1 MKPNDDRSASVES
14 LVMTKLLLPLAVVAL
29 IALPATAQPGPGG
42 PPSPEPKP
50 TAVVAA
56 PPGGPGFGPGVDTAA
71 TAAPAATGTA
81 AAAKTPAPPIYDE
94 AADAKA
100 DVAAAV
106 AKAKK
111 EKKRVLV
118 TLGGN
123 WCGWCRA
130 LDRTF
135 TKDEKVA
142 AAIAKS
148 YVPLKVDIGK
158 MNKNLDLTA
167 SWGAD
172 VKKGV
177 PLLVVLDGQGKAVK
191 VQETESLEAGK
202 GHDPEKI
209 LAFLAAN
216 TGI

>member
-1 MKPNDDRSASVES
+1 
-14 LVMTKLLLPLAVVAL
+14 MTKFLLPLAVVAL
-29 IALPATAQPGPGG
+29 FALPASAQPGPGG
-42 PPSPEPKP
+42 PPAPQGKP
-50 TAVVAA
+50 AAAVVA
-56 PPGGPGFGPGVDTAA
+56 PPGGPGFGPGGDG
-71 TAAPAATGTA
+71 AAPATPPAQTVPA
-81 AAAKTPAPPIYDE
+81 APAGVKAPSVPVYDE

-100 DVAAAV
+100 VVAAAV
-106 AKAKK
+106 AKANK

-142 AAIAKS
+142 AAIARS
-148 YVPLKVDIGK
+148 YVPVKVDVGR
-158 MNKNLDLTA
+158 MNRNLDLTA

-177 PLLVVLDGQGKAVK
+177 PLLVVLDGKGKAVK
-191 VQETESLEAGK
+191 VQDTESLEAGK

-216 TGI
+216 VGI

>member
-1 MKPNDDRSASVES
+1 
-14 LVMTKLLLPLAVVAL
+14 MTKTLLSLAVVAL
-29 IALPATAQPGPGG
+29 FALPASARPGPGATPVPQEKPTVAPVPAGSGARHGMGAPAPAMPPSQPGPG
-42 PPSPEPKP
+42 
-50 TAVVAA
+50 VA
-56 PPGGPGFGPGVDTAA
+56 
-71 TAAPAATGTA
+71 AAPAPT
-81 AAAKTPAPPIYDE
+81 KSSTPPVYDE
-94 AADAKA
+94 NADAKT
-100 DVAAAV
+100 DVVVAV

-118 TLGGN
+118 TLGAN

-130 LDRTF
+130 LDSTF

-148 YVPLKVDIGK
+148 YVPLKVDVGR
-158 MNKNLDLTA
+158 MNRNLDLTA

-177 PLLVVLDGQGKAVK
+177 PLLVVLDGKGKVVK
-191 VQETESLEAGK
+191 VQDTAALEAGK
-202 GHDPEKI
+202 GHDPEKV

-216 TGI
+216 VGR

>member
-1 MKPNDDRSASVES
+1 MKKV
-14 LVMTKLLLPLAVVAL
+14 LLSLAVAAL
-29 IALPATAQPGPGG
+29 LALPASAQPGPGIG
-42 PPSPEPKP
+42 GSPQPTPAANPPLEP
-50 TAVVAA
+50 
-56 PPGGPGFGPGVDTAA
+56 GPGFGFGTEAEAPAPAPAA
-71 TAAPAATGTA
+71 TAAPAP
-81 AAAKTPAPPIYDE
+81 AAKPALPPVYDE

-135 TKDEKVA
+135 TQDGKVA
-142 AAIAKS
+142 AELAKA
-148 YVPLKVDIGK
+148 YVPVKVDVGK
-158 MNKNLDLTA
+158 MTRNLDLAA

-172 VKKGV
+172 PKKGV
-177 PLLVVLDGQGKAVK
+177 PLLVVLDGKGKAVK
-191 VQETESLEAGK
+191 VQETGVLEAGK
-202 GHDPEKI
+202 GHDPEKVV
-209 LAFLAAN
+209 AFLKAN
-216 TGI
+216 AGR

>member
-1 MKPNDDRSASVES
+1 MKKS
-14 LVMTKLLLPLAVVAL
+14 LLSLAVVAL
-29 IALPATAQPGPGG
+29 FALPASAQPGPGG
-42 PPSPEPKP
+42 PP
-50 TAVVAA
+50 AA
-56 PPGGPGFGPGVDTAA
+56 PPSQPGPGI
-71 TAAPAATGTA
+71 TA
-81 AAAKTPAPPIYDE
+81 AASEVRTPSAPVYDE
-94 AADAKA
+94 SADAKA

-118 TLGGN
+118 TLGAN
-123 WCGWCRA
+123 WCSWCRA

-148 YVPLKVDIGK
+148 YVPLKVDVGR

-177 PLLVVLDGQGKAVK
+177 PLLVVLDGTGKVVK
-191 VQETESLEAGK
+191 IQDTGALEAGK
-202 GHDPEKI
+202 GHDPEKV

-216 TGI
+216 AGR

>member
-1 MKPNDDRSASVES
+1 
-14 LVMTKLLLPLAVVAL
+14 MTKLLLSLAVAAL
-29 IALPATAQPGPGG
+29 ISLSASAQPGPGG
-42 PPSPEPKP
+42 APVPQEKP
-50 TAVVAA
+50 
-56 PPGGPGFGPGVDTAA
+56 AA
-71 TAAPAATGTA
+71 TAAPAVPVAPQGGPGFGSGADVAPA
-81 AAAKTPAPPIYDE
+81 AQPAPAATPSVPVYDE

-118 TLGGN
+118 TLGAN
-123 WCGWCRA
+123 WCSWCRA

-135 TKDEKVA
+135 TKDEKVG

-148 YVPLKVDIGK
+148 YVSVKVDVGRMK
-158 MNKNLDLTA
+158 KNLDLAA

-172 VKKGV
+172 PKKGV

-191 VQETESLEAGK
+191 VQETGSLEAGK

-216 TGI
+216 SGV

>member
-1 MKPNDDRSASVES
+1 MKLA
-14 LVMTKLLLPLAVVAL
+14 LLPLAAAL
-29 IALPATAQPGPGG
+29 LAQPAPAQPGPGVAG
-42 PPSPEPKP
+42 
-50 TAVVAA
+50 AA
-56 PPGGPGFGPGVDTAA
+56 PKQPGPGIAE
-71 TAAPAATGTA
+71 APAVR
-81 AAAKTPAPPIYDE
+81 KTPAPPVYDE

-100 DVAAAV
+100 DVSAAV

-118 TLGGN
+118 TLGAN

-135 TKDEKVA
+135 TQDPRVA

-148 YVPLKVDIGK
+148 YVPLKVDVGR
-158 MNKNLDLTA
+158 MNRNLDLTA
-167 SWGAD
+167 SWGVD

-177 PLLVVLDGQGKAVK
+177 PLLVVLDGKGKVVK
-191 VQETESLEAGK
+191 VQDTAALEAGK
-202 GHDPEKI
+202 GHDPDKI

-216 TGI
+216 AGR

>member
-1 MKPNDDRSASVES
+1 
-14 LVMTKLLLPLAVVAL
+14 MTKTFLSLAVAAL
-29 IALPATAQPGPGG
+29 LVLPATAQ
-42 PPSPEPKP
+42 
-50 TAVVAA
+50 A
-56 PPGGPGFGPGVDTAA
+56 GPGVDPVQQQKPTVAPVPA
-71 TAAPAATGTA
+71 GSGVGHGMGAPAPAVPPSQPGPGVA
-81 AAAKTPAPPIYDE
+81 AGPAPTKSTTPPVYDE
-94 AADAKA
+94 DADAKT
-100 DVAAAV
+100 DVVVAV

-118 TLGGN
+118 TLGAN

-135 TKDEKVA
+135 TQDEKVA

-148 YVPLKVDIGK
+148 YVPLKVDVGR
-158 MNKNLDLTA
+158 MNRNLDLTA
-167 SWGAD
+167 SWGVD

-177 PLLVVLDGQGKAVK
+177 PLLVVLDGKGKVVK
-191 VQETESLEAGK
+191 VQDTAALEAGK

-216 TGI
+216 AGR

>member
-1 MKPNDDRSASVES
+1 MKI
-14 LVMTKLLLPLAVVAL
+14 LLPLAMAAL
-29 IALPATAQPGPGG
+29 FALPASAQPGPGG
-42 PPSPEPKP
+42 PPAPGEKP
-50 TAVVAA
+50 AVAA
-56 PPGGPGFGPGVDTAA
+56 PQGGPGFGPGVDGVTPVTPPAQSVP
-71 TAAPAATGTA
+71 AAPAGV
-81 AAAKTPAPPIYDE
+81 KPPSVPVYDE
-94 AADAKA
+94 SADAKA

-106 AKAKK
+106 AKANR

-123 WCGWCRA
+123 WCGWCRS

-148 YVPLKVDIGK
+148 YVPVKVDVGK

-177 PLLVVLDGQGKAVK
+177 PLLVVLDGKGKVVK
-191 VQETESLEAGK
+191 VQDTESLEAGK

-216 TGI
+216 AGV

>member
-1 MKPNDDRSASVES
+1 V
-14 LVMTKLLLPLAVVAL
+14 
-29 IALPATAQPGPGG
+29 
-42 PPSPEPKP
+42 KP
-50 TAVVAA
+50 TPVPV
-56 PPGGPGFGPGVDTAA
+56 
-71 TAAPAATGTA
+71 
-81 AAAKTPAPPIYDE
+81 YDE

-118 TLGGN
+118 TLGAN

-142 AAIAKS
+142 AALAKS
-148 YVPLKVDIGK
+148 FVSVKVDVGRMK
-158 MNKNLDLTA
+158 KNLDLAA

-172 VKKGV
+172 PKKGV
-177 PLLVVLDGQGKAVK
+177 PLLVVLDGNGKTVTL
-191 VQETESLEAGK
+191 QDTGSLEAGK

-216 TGI
+216 SGV

>member
-1 MKPNDDRSASVES
+1 MKMS
-14 LVMTKLLLPLAVVAL
+14 LLTLAIVAL
-29 IALPATAQPGPGG
+29 FAIPASAQPGPGVA
-42 PPSPEPKP
+42 PAPQEAP
-50 TAVVAA
+50 TVA
-56 PPGGPGFGPGVDTAA
+56 PPEGGPGFGQRVKDKIRPTP
-71 TAAPAATGTA
+71 AAPAAVKA
-81 AAAKTPAPPIYDE
+81 PAVPIYDE

-118 TLGGN
+118 TLGAN

-148 YVPLKVDIGK
+148 YVPLKIDIGR

-177 PLLVVLDGQGKAVK
+177 PLLVVLDGTGKAVK
-191 VQETESLEAGK
+191 VQDTAALEEGK
-202 GHDPEKI
+202 GHDPVKI

-216 TGI
+216 AGH

>member
-1 MKPNDDRSASVES
+1 
-14 LVMTKLLLPLAVVAL
+14 MTKLLLPLAVVAL
-29 IALPATAQPGPGG
+29 IALPASAQPGPGG
-42 PPSPEPKP
+42 PPAPQEKP
-50 TAVVAA
+50 AATAQPAA
-56 PPGGPGFGPGVDTAA
+56 PQGGGPGFGSGADLTSTA
-71 TAAPAATGTA
+71 
-81 AAAKTPAPPIYDE
+81 PAPPAEVKPTSVPVYDE

-111 EKKRVLV
+111 GKKRVLV

-123 WCGWCRA
+123 WCGWCRS

-135 TKDEKVA
+135 TNDEKVA
-142 AAIAKS
+142 AAIAKG
-148 YVPLKVDIGK
+148 YVPVKVDVGRMK
-158 MNKNLDLTA
+158 KNLDLA
-167 SWGAD
+167 ESWGAD

-177 PLLVVLDGQGKAVK
+177 PLLVVLDGNGKAVK
-191 VQETESLEAGK
+191 VQDTGSLEAGK

-216 TGI
+216 SGV